1 MSSIGVSIDPDDRPS
16 PRLRDHVKPAADAV
30 GTIIAGFGW
39 IMLGLSLLGLV
50 LSLGLLFVQPTS
62 GAGLFYGFVS
72 FQVLVTLGSF
82 LTRLFVFAAGRTLAY
97 LAPSPANTPRGWHSS
112 WTVPRST

>member
-50 LSLGLLFVQPTS
+50 LSLGLLFVQPNS

-72 FQVLVTLGSF
+72 FRVLVTLGSL
-82 LTRLFVFAAGRTLAY
+82 LTRQFVIDAGRTVTY
-97 LAPSPANTPRGWHSS
+97 LDQIDNKTQRG
-112 WTVPRST
+112 

>member
-50 LSLGLLFVQPTS
+50 LSLGLLFVQPNS

-72 FQVLVTLGSF
+72 FKVLVTLGSF
-82 LTRLFVFAAGRTLAY
+82 LTSLFVIAAGRTVTY
-97 LAPSPANTPRGWHSS
+97 LAPTAEKPPPGRQSS
-112 WTVPRST
+112 